1 MISTEKVINKYM
13 IDDKITKEHI
23 EHLRDINY
31 YDALKLFDNGNIR
44 YLYDDLFIEYI
55 RHIIRKCLFITDTDS
70 ITDII
75 YKFFIVSG
83 NVSRCLNMLRYNNI
97 QYNQKLSNGRYR
109 VNKEDIYNALNNGRC
124 ADIELDFIAHL
135 LWYGRNYNELD
146 SYIDSML
153 SKIKQLY

>member
-1 MISTEKVINKYM
+1 MILTEKVINKYM

-31 YDALKLFDNGNIR
+31 YDALKLFDNGNIH

-83 NVSRCLNMLRYNNI
+83 NVSRCLDMH
-97 QYNQKLSNGRYR
+97 
-109 VNKEDIYNALNNGRC
+109 GRC
-124 ADIELDFIAHL
+124 ADIEIDFVAHL

-146 SYIDSML
+146 SYIDTML

>member
-1 MISTEKVINKYM
+1 MILTKKVINKYM

-23 EHLRDINY
+23 EHLKDINY
-31 YDALKLFDNGNIR
+31 YDALKFFDNGNIR

-83 NVSRCLNMLRYNNI
+83 NVSRCLDMLRYNNI

-109 VNKEDIYNALNNGRC
+109 VNKD
-124 ADIELDFIAHL
+124 
-135 LWYGRNYNELD
+135 
-146 SYIDSML
+146 
-153 SKIKQLY
+153 

>member
-1 MISTEKVINKYM
+1 MILTEKVINKYM

-70 ITDII
+70 
-75 YKFFIVSG
+75 
-83 NVSRCLNMLRYNNI
+83 
-97 QYNQKLSNGRYR
+97 NQKLSNGRYR

-124 ADIELDFIAHL
+124 ADIEIDFVAHL

-146 SYIDSML
+146 SYIDTML